1 MSHTNFAMD
10 FSGSTTSNKSKTSQ
24 SDDSMQTNTTD
35 STNFKNSNKAFL
47 LDIDE
52 NSDHHHHQ
60 NLSLA
65 LFSSSKNNKI
75 NLKKELRHHSIIP
88 VERLKTVVFLV
99 FFWFCIFLASFVAQL
114 TNHFV
119 EHDVHKIPPLRDYGF
134 QFQNFLISKF
144 VRNGSSTSN
153 NAADNLKIK
162 TGSIPEFLPA
172 EIYHKSFE
180 MAELCGMIIV
190 FQWFFLLSIHKH
202 RLIIL
207 RRFFF
212 LSSVLY
218 LYRCVTTLLTI
229 LPLPA
234 TYLRCAEKL
243 EGDKLIIESIS
254 RAIDSLSKGA
264 MSTAGVST
272 CGDYVYSGHTIVLM
286 LPYLM
291 LDRYVPNG
299 EELDNLVDWW
309 VYGDNNKFGSPKK
322 KIQDYQQT
330 AIDIDRN
337 SPNNIKNLSIT
348 ETNNRTKIYRQIK
361 FLRKIW
367 KIINL
372 SICTIGILLIGFS
385 REHYSIDILIAYF
398 FISREFFNVHS
409 ILDDQKTKNLL
420 IQAHT
425 INKNTNKK
433 SISKSKSNNNNFN
446 ENHLNHIRI
455 VKPVGRFWFTKILL
469 WSECGIQFSKR
480 DQYLRFEFESPF
492 RAFYVLVRDLRG
504 SFVTR
509 SFYGK
514 RIVDY

>member
-10 FSGSTTSNKSKTSQ
+10 FSGSTTSRLISNIEPNNKSKTSQ

-35 STNFKNSNKAFL
+35 STKISHKPFL
-47 LDIDE
+47 LDVDE
-52 NSDHHHHQ
+52 NSDHQ
-60 NLSLA
+60 SLA
-65 LFSSSKNNKI
+65 LFSKNKA
-75 NLKKELRHHSIIP
+75 KKELRNHSIIP

-144 VRNGSSTSN
+144 VKNGTSGD
-153 NAADNLKIK
+153 AADIKIK

-218 LYRCVTTLLTI
+218 LYRCATTLLTI

-309 VYGDNNKFGSPKK
+309 IYGDSKIGSPKK

-330 AIDIDRN
+330 AITIN
-337 SPNNIKNLSIT
+337 SSVNELSSSSSPNNIKNHLSIN
-348 ETNNRTKIYRQIK
+348 ENNRTKIYRQIK

-372 SICTIGILLIGFS
+372 SICIIGILLIGFS

-425 INKNTNKK
+425 INK
-433 SISKSKSNNNNFN
+433 KSNNNFH

-469 WSECGIQFSKR
+469 WSECGIQFSKK

-492 RAFYVLVRDLRG
+492 RAFYMLVRDLRV
-504 SFVTR
+504 SFITR